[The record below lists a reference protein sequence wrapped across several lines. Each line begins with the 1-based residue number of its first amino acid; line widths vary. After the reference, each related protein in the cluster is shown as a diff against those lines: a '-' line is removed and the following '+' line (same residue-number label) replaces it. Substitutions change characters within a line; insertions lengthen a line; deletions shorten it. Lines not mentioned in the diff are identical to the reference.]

1 MGNNGRFGKI
11 VRAMRAVLTD
21 TSLTI
26 KLRTGIKTG
35 KNTAMKLVPQL
46 KIWNVDLITMH
57 GRSKEARFVSTVLIF
72 IKNRRGKKTRT
83 DVALGEKEGGKGVFR
98 FTNEGVRAYVC
109 TGVRVHRPLLD
120 VGTFL
125 CIPLEVDVVLF

>member
-83 DVALGEKEGGKGVFR
+83 DVALGEKEGGEGGVPFYKR
-98 FTNEGVRAYVC
+98 RRACVRVYRC
-109 TGVRVHRPLLD
+109 TGAPASPGCWHLFVHSTR
-120 VGTFL
+120 G
-125 CIPLEVDVVLF
+125 